1 PISAP
6 LPPPISTPSLHD
18 ALPIYSAHEDLAR
31 LRIWRA
37 QMRSGEK
44 DAAIADLDGWIKK
57 RKPRADDRE
66 FKPVADFFLGARSE
80 ELYLSGLDSGDN
92 RRILERRCACYLEA
106 AVKRL
111 AAGDGAT
118 ALKYFRK

>member
-37 QMRSGEK
+37 QTRSGEK

-80 ELYLSGLDSGDN
+80 ELYLRDRKSTRLNSSHGS
-92 RRILERRCACYLEA
+92 ISY
-106 AVKRL
+106 AV
-111 AAGDGAT
+111 
-118 ALKYFRK
+118 FCF